1 MKPHLVL
8 ARAITCLFPALACAR
23 ADEVDL
29 STRDSE
35 RTEVASCGAESRV
48 LTGSRVGA
56 LRIGMTADSVKLLCT
71 VVRDTIEDAEGMPA
85 RVLLVAIGEDTL
97 RVSVDRDVV
106 RTIWLRSPR
115 FQTADSLGVG
125 ASLARLLKFPEIFGG
140 YGEGPSLFVYPNR
153 EICGLSFQL
162 DDSTSRA
169 YRARGRVTKQT
180 LAPFAQSA
188 KVIGVIVIG
197 TGDCAPRVQ

>member
-1 MKPHLVL
+1 MKSHRVL
-8 ARAITCLFPALACAR
+8 ARAFTCLFPILACAG
-23 ADEVDL
+23 ADDVDGN
-29 STRDSE
+29 TRDSG
-35 RTEVASCGAESRV
+35 RTKAASCGAEPGV

-71 VVRDTIEDAEGMPA
+71 VVRDTIEEAEGMPA
-85 RVLLVAIGEDTL
+85 RVLLVAIGADTL

-115 FQTADSLGVG
+115 FQTGDSLGVG
-125 ASLARLLKFPEIFGG
+125 TSLARLLTFPEIFGG

-153 EICGLSFQL
+153 EVCGLSFQL

-169 YRARGRVTKQT
+169 YRGRGPVTKQG

-188 KVIGVIVIG
+188 RVVGVIVIG
-197 TGDCAPRVQ
+197 TGDCATRVQ